1 MAMRVWEREKKRRLP
16 CNRADRGCV
25 ALLGQHRLA
34 GNGANFSPVLTLE
47 TVYGTDVGSKA
58 NDDGA
63 SRWCSFRHVRW
74 IVSIDVRVGR
84 KPVSSRSCLFLTKA
98 ASSFAKGGVVE
109 CSSRV
114 RRKSHARF
122 LEGWARVTVPG
133 YSTGGKAKHYQTV
146 RTIARSLRGWSG
158 AATNR
163 SKPSDNVPIPARVA
177 SEPRGDGASTEA
189 NAGLSGYGADFG
201 EEIHFRE
208 DAFIL
213 LDGCTG
219 PVLLRKCT
227 PSLEPYRIKCP

>member
-25 ALLGQHRLA
+25 AFLGQHRLA

-84 KPVSSRSCLFLTKA
+84 KPVSSRSCLFLNKA
-98 ASSFAKGGVVE
+98 ASSFAKGAVVE

-122 LEGWARVTVPG
+122 
-133 YSTGGKAKHYQTV
+133 
-146 RTIARSLRGWSG
+146 
-158 AATNR
+158 
-163 SKPSDNVPIPARVA
+163 
-177 SEPRGDGASTEA
+177 
-189 NAGLSGYGADFG
+189 
-201 EEIHFRE
+201 
-208 DAFIL
+208 
-213 LDGCTG
+213 
-219 PVLLRKCT
+219 
-227 PSLEPYRIKCP
+227 

>member
-25 ALLGQHRLA
+25 AVLGQHHLA

-74 IVSIDVRVGR
+74 IVSIAVRVGR
-84 KPVSSRSCLFLTKA
+84 KPVSGRSCFFLNKA

-122 LEGWARVTVPG
+122 LEGWARATAPG
-133 YSTGGKAKHYQTV
+133 YSAMED
-146 RTIARSLRGWSG
+146 RS
-158 AATNR
+158 NR
-163 SKPSDNVPIPARVA
+163 A
-177 SEPRGDGASTEA
+177 SHCA
-189 NAGLSGYGADFG
+189 
-201 EEIHFRE
+201 
-208 DAFIL
+208 
-213 LDGCTG
+213 
-219 PVLLRKCT
+219 
-227 PSLEPYRIKCP
+227 